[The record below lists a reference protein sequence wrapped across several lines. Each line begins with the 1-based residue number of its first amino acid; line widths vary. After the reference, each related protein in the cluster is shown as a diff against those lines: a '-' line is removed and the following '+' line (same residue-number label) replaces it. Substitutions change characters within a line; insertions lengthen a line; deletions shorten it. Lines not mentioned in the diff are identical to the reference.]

1 MRKLFVTCAL
11 VIAAI
16 IIAPGSASAQATGDV
31 DVAITVNGFVI
42 LYYYDDIA
50 ITIPSDVMAEA
61 LGADT
66 TGGIG
71 DPGFAA
77 TAVTSSG
84 SGTMTAEN
92 ATPPTSSNPG
102 LTPVTLTIQN
112 AWSIRGLVNTSVT
125 VDVIGFNDLT
135 SGGSGDIVVTGGAC
149 NGTCT
154 GLSPSLGAALSGG
167 VDLNLDFQGIT
178 AADTFASTA
187 TYTVRATIL

>member
-16 IIAPGSASAQATGDV
+16 IIAPGTASAQATGDV

-50 ITIPSDVMAEA
+50 ITIPSSVMAEA
-61 LGADT
+61 LGADA

-71 DPGFAA
+71 DPAFTAS
-77 TAVTSSG
+77 AVTSSG
-84 SGTMTAEN
+84 SGSMTAEN

-112 AWSIRGLVNTSVT
+112 AWSIRGLVSTA
-125 VDVIGFNDLT
+125 VDVDVTGFNDLT
-135 SGGSGDIVVTGGAC
+135 SGSGDIVVTGGAC

-154 GLSPSLGAALSGG
+154 GLNPSLGAALSGG
-167 VDLNLDFQGIT
+167 VDLDLDFQSIT
-178 AADTFASTA
+178 APDTFASTA
-187 TYTVRATIL
+187 TYTITASIL